1 MPMIRSFAVPDSCSH
16 IAAVNEVK
24 RPRRRECEECVK
36 IGASWVHLRTCQ
48 ACGATNCCDSSPNRH
63 ATKHARSSS
72 HPVVAAAEPGE
83 QWLYCYPDDAFAEYG
98 RDRGMTAGVREGQGD
113 APIVSLA
120 GVRFAYD
127 GRVVLD
133 DVHLSIAAGESVA
146 LIGRSGAGKST
157 LLKLINRLLLPQ
169 SGTIL
174 VQGRDTRDWD
184 PIALRRRTGYV
195 LQEIGLFP
203 HLTVEENVALVPR
216 LEGWPPE
223 RLRARAH
230 ELPALLGLPA
240 AEFAARWPRELSGGQ
255 RPRVGVARALAV
267 DPPIVLMDE
276 PFGALDSNTP
286 AELRS
291 EFQRIRRRLRQTVVL
306 VTHDRDEAFALADRV
321 TVLEPG
327 RLTCA
332 S

>member
-1 MPMIRSFAVPDSCSH
+1 MPSPSTDEGTATT
-16 IAAVNEVK
+16 
-24 RPRRRECEECVK
+24 
-36 IGASWVHLRTCQ
+36 GA
-48 ACGATNCCDSSPNRH
+48 P
-63 ATKHARSSS
+63 
-72 HPVVAAAEPGE
+72 
-83 QWLYCYPDDAFAEYG
+83 
-98 RDRGMTAGVREGQGD
+98 
-113 APIVSLA
+113 PIVSLA

-133 DVHLSIAAGESVA
+133 DLHLSIAAGESVA
-146 LIGRSGAGKST
+146 LVGRSGAGKST

-174 VQGRDTRDWD
+174 VEGRDTRDWD

-223 RLRARAH
+223 RRRARAH
-230 ELPALLGLPA
+230 ELLALVGLPP

-255 RPRVGVARALAV
+255 RQRVGVARALAV
-267 DPPIVLMDE
+267 DPPIILMDE
-276 PFGALDSNTP
+276 PFGALDSSTRE
-286 AELRS
+286 ELRA
-291 EFQRIRRRLRQTVVL
+291 EFQRIRRHLRQTVVL
-306 VTHDRDEAFALADRV
+306 VTHDRDEAFALGDRV
-321 TVLEPG
+321 TVLEQG